1 MFKINTNLHA
11 LFGSVMPKRKSS
23 VTSTVTT
30 KNTKKRQRT
39 STDTAWIALHH
50 YLQRLPKKATYV
62 NASEENALWW
72 QEPYQPLFSR
82 FTQAT
87 LQSFAQRLK
96 PDELTTLI
104 QYIPT
109 YDALKLS
116 EQNILKLL
124 SQKGCA
130 AVTLEALE
138 QHKTLIAVWI
148 DGYQLVSCD
157 EEYVPDDHTISNHP
171 GNVYLYLDN
180 DNVCW
185 AAARFSEPNGILRAI
200 IPSSYFSAEEN
211 PASILDLENITATIL
226 VTLRNRT
233 VLNDTQTTW
242 IAANLELKYYCLETP
257 TFSKKQI
264 IRLLSS
270 PSGAK
275 NLAAVKLKLKWT
287 PSFGQQTSRFKI

>member
-130 AVTLEALE
+130 AVTLGALE

-148 DGYQLVSCD
+148 DGYQLVSCY

-171 GNVYLYLDN
+171 GNVYLYLDQN

-185 AAARFSEPNGILRAI
+185 AAACDSEPNGILRAI
-200 IPSSYFSAEEN
+200 IPSSYLSEEED
-211 PASILDLENITATIL
+211 PASILHLEDITATIP

-233 VLNDTQTTW
+233 V
-242 IAANLELKYYCLETP
+242 
-257 TFSKKQI
+257 
-264 IRLLSS
+264 
-270 PSGAK
+270 
-275 NLAAVKLKLKWT
+275 
-287 PSFGQQTSRFKI
+287 